1 MKNILII
8 VTIFIGLNIFAQ
20 EIPNRLVD
28 SNRPIYVF
36 KFDEKTDKAI
46 YNKIQGITVITDFEI
61 VLNGK
66 KISFYSIKMNENE
79 NLFVNTTRQE
89 LEEII
94 KKDNANKQPS
104 FFIFFKKE
112 NKYYAV
118 DHLVRTIRCE

>member
-8 VTIFIGLNIFAQ
+8 VTIFIGINIFAQ

-61 VLNGK
+61 LLNRK
-66 KISFYSIKMNENE
+66 KISFHTIVIDETEK
-79 NLFVNTTRQE
+79 LFVNTTRPE
-89 LEEII
+89 LEEIV
-94 KKDNANKQPS
+94 KKDNINKQPC

-118 DHLVRTIRCE
+118 DYMLRSIND